1 MNPRKAVKELEKQL
15 RKDPHNLVLRVR
27 MAGALV
33 QVGLFGDAV
42 EMYRSVAM
50 AYYGQNRID
59 QAIAVCHSVLE
70 IAPDHHTTRML
81 LTELDQRKAQMTVAP
96 QTDESERVDVTPSSV
111 RGRRA
116 RRPSGFDTSGFT
128 PASEPDLQKS
138 ARFRFDSGRQVPIPR
153 PQTPPRPQ
161 QSPPRPQQS
170 PPRQQQPS
178 EPPADPGQSKRLP
191 LQTGGRNMTMP
202 GQPVPGKPTTDRR
215 KRPSEQRPGPPPL
228 RSARPSEATSA
239 ERTPSTPDA
248 DEEAPTRIADRWISP
263 GRAKGPSST
272 PPPRP
277 RARGQKRTTGRD
289 STTEP
294 FEPTSPSNPSITG
307 SPPTSGHTRPQR
319 PMALGRP
326 SQDSVDES
334 VTLPRDLVPPPPPTP
349 SPTPM
354 PMLRARVP
362 RRTSSDPGAFGSES
376 DATIMDDGI
385 ELARALGRPFG
396 ASGDGPVE
404 DSHRTL
410 ALLAGLPEA
419 AVQEIARGM
428 ARHKVRASEMILRE
442 GESGDSCYVLAHGEA
457 RVLKRD
463 PLQPRGDL
471 MEVSRLGQG
480 DLFGEVAMLS
490 DRRRHASVQA
500 VSDCE
505 LIELPRAHLRNV
517 GTRYKEVSQFLER
530 FYRERIIATLVTTAP
545 FFRPLEP
552 PARMAL
558 LAHFQFTRVDSG
570 ARIIQEGERAGGFY
584 LIVLGTV
591 EITKRVSEKRQ
602 VLLATLDEG
611 NYFGE
616 MSLLRGDV
624 ARASVTSTG
633 PTELA
638 VLPAKNFYALVANH
652 PILWDQVRQEAH
664 RRELE
669 IVQIVTGMTGA
680 V

>member
-27 MAGALV
+27 LAGAMV
-33 QVGLFGDAV
+33 QVGNFAEAIELYA
-42 EMYRSVAM
+42 SVAM
-50 AYYGQNRID
+50 AYYAQNRLD

-70 IAPDHHTTRML
+70 IAPDHHPSRML
-81 LTELDQRKAQMTVAP
+81 LTELDQRKAQVTVAP
-96 QTDESERVDVTPSSV
+96 ATDESDRVEMTPSNV

-116 RRPSGFDTSGFT
+116 KRPSGFDSSGFT

-138 ARFRFDSGRQVPIPR
+138 ARFRFDSGKQEPIPR
-153 PQTPPRPQ
+153 TPA
-161 QSPPRPQQS
+161 
-170 PPRQQQPS
+170 
-178 EPPADPGQSKRLP
+178 ADPGADTVQGKRFPLSTGRSTMQGLP
-191 LQTGGRNMTMP
+191 PLPAGSP
-202 GQPVPGKPTTDRR
+202 LPDRR
-215 KRPSEQRPGPPPL
+215 KRPSDGRSPGAPQP
-228 RSARPSEATSA
+228 RSARPSEPTAA

-263 GRAKGPSST
+263 ARAKPPSSAPPLRAPRSRPSSGPRTTPEPITTPFEPSVPTDPSITGAPTGTRLQRPSGLARPLGTPPRDTLDESVTVPRTLVPPPTGPGPGST
-272 PPPRP
+272 PPP
-277 RARGQKRTTGRD
+277 
-289 STTEP
+289 
-294 FEPTSPSNPSITG
+294 
-307 SPPTSGHTRPQR
+307 
-319 PMALGRP
+319 
-326 SQDSVDES
+326 
-334 VTLPRDLVPPPPPTP
+334 
-349 SPTPM
+349 
-354 PMLRARVP
+354 MLRRRSP
-362 RRTSSDPGAFGSES
+362 RGPSADGSSFGGEG

-396 ASGDGPVE
+396 AGGDGLVE

-410 ALLAGLPEA
+410 ALLAGLPEP

-428 ARHKVRASEMILRE
+428 ARHKIRAGEMIVRE
-442 GESGDSCYVLAHGEA
+442 GEAGDSCFVLAHGEA

-471 MEVSRLGQG
+471 IEVSRLGQG

-490 DRRRHASVQA
+490 DQKRHASVQA
-500 VSDCE
+500 VGDCE
-505 LIELPRAHLRNV
+505 LIELPRAHLLDV
-517 GTRYKEVSQFLER
+517 GKRYREVGQFLDR
-530 FYRERIIATLVTTAP
+530 FYRERIIATLVSTAP

-558 LAHFQFTRVDSG
+558 LAHFQFTRVESG

-624 ARASVTSTG
+624 ARASVTATG
-633 PTELA
+633 ATELA

-669 IVQIVTGMTGA
+669 MVQIVTGMTGA

>member
-1 MNPRKAVKELEKQL
+1 MNPRKAVKELEKRL
-15 RKDPHNLVLRVR
+15 HKDPQNLVLRIR
-27 MAGALV
+27 LAGALV
-33 QVGLFGDAV
+33 QVGNFGEAV

-50 AYYGQNRID
+50 AYYAQNRID
-59 QAIAVCHSVLE
+59 QAIAVCHSLLE
-70 IAPDHHTTRML
+70 IAPDHHHTRVL
-81 LTELDQRKAQMTVAP
+81 LTELDQRKAAMAVQAAVTTEP
-96 QTDESERVDVTPSSV
+96 ERIESTPSGA

-138 ARFRFDSGRQVPIPR
+138 ARFRFDSGRHEPIARSKP
-153 PQTPPRPQ
+153 TSDGPPDGG
-161 QSPPRPQQS
+161 
-170 PPRQQQPS
+170 
-178 EPPADPGQSKRLP
+178 AAKRLP
-191 LQTGGRNMTMP
+191 LQTNRTVQGMA
-202 GQPVPGKPTTDRR
+202 PVVPSSPLPDRR
-215 KRPSEQRPGPPPL
+215 NRPTGPPP
-228 RSARPSEATSA
+228 RPARPSEATAA
-239 ERTPSTPDA
+239 ERTPSAPDA

-263 GRAKGPSST
+263 RGKTPSGGT
-272 PPPRP
+272 PTSSRQAATRP
-277 RARGQKRTTGRD
+277 LRRSSSG
-289 STTEP
+289 SEPTTEP
-294 FEPTSPSNPSITG
+294 FDPTNSERSLPTVSQTG
-307 SPPTSGHTRPQR
+307 GGTRPQR
-319 PMALGRP
+319 PSAFPRP
-326 SQDSVDES
+326 RPNDARVDSVDES
-334 VTLPRDLVPPPPPTP
+334 VTHPRSLVPPPPPPPP
-349 SPTPM
+349 SASPM
-354 PMLRARVP
+354 PVLRKRTP
-362 RRTSSDPGAFGSES
+362 RGATPDTGGFAEA

-396 ASGDGPVE
+396 ASGDASVAE

-410 ALLAGLPEA
+410 ALLAGLPEP
-419 AVQEIARGM
+419 AVQEIAHGM
-428 ARHKVRASEMILRE
+428 ARHKVRAGDMILRE
-442 GESGDSCYVLAHGEA
+442 GESGDCCYVLAQGEA

-463 PLQPRGDL
+463 PLQPRGEL

-490 DRRRHASVQA
+490 DRRRHATVQA

-505 LIELPRAHLRNV
+505 LIELPRAHLRDV
-517 GTRYKEVSQFLER
+517 GSRYQEVSQFLER
-530 FYRERIIATLVTTAP
+530 FYRDRIIATLVTTAP

-552 PARMAL
+552 AARMAL
-558 LAHFQFTRVDSG
+558 LAHFQFTRVEAG
-570 ARIIQEGERAGGFY
+570 ARVIQEGERAGGFY

-624 ARASVTSTG
+624 ARASVTATG
-633 PTELA
+633 AAELA

-669 IVQIVTGMTGA
+669 LVQIVTGMTGA

>member
-27 MAGALV
+27 LAGALV
-33 QVGLFGDAV
+33 QSGNFAEAI

-70 IAPDHHTTRML
+70 IAPDHHPSRML
-81 LTELDQRKAQMTVAP
+81 LTELDQRKASTVVAP
-96 QTDESERVDVTPSSV
+96 STDESDRVEVTPSAA

-138 ARFRFDSGRQVPIPR
+138 ARFRFDSGRQDPIPR
-153 PQTPPRPQ
+153 APVDNPSDETVQGKRFPLPTARSTVQGMPPL
-161 QSPPRPQQS
+161 
-170 PPRQQQPS
+170 
-178 EPPADPGQSKRLP
+178 PA
-191 LQTGGRNMTMP
+191 GGA
-202 GQPVPGKPTTDRR
+202 VDRR
-215 KRPSEQRPGPPPL
+215 KRGSAQPPEPRPLPQPP
-228 RSARPSEATSA
+228 RAARPSAETAA
-239 ERTPSTPDA
+239 ERTPSTPDP

-263 GRAKGPSST
+263 ARSKPPSSV
-272 PPPRP
+272 PPRP
-277 RARGQKRTTGRD
+277 PRPTRPPRGA
-289 STTEP
+289 STAPPAATPEPITDP
-294 FEPTSPSNPSITG
+294 FEPSHPL
-307 SPPTSGHTRPQR
+307 PPGARGNTRPQR
-319 PMALGRP
+319 PSALVRP
-326 SQDSVDES
+326 IGTPPRDALDES
-334 VTLPRDLVPPPPPTP
+334 ITAPRSLVPPPPGPGPGSTP
-349 SPTPM
+349 LPILRRRSPSGPDGGG
-354 PMLRARVP
+354 
-362 RRTSSDPGAFGSES
+362 SFGGEG

-396 ASGDGPVE
+396 GGGDGNNMIE

-419 AVQEIARGM
+419 AVQDIARGM
-428 ARHKVRASEMILRE
+428 ARHKVRAGEMIVRE
-442 GESGDSCYVLAHGEA
+442 GESGDSCYVMAHGEA

-505 LIELPRAHLRNV
+505 LIELPRAHLRAV
-517 GTRYKEVSQFLER
+517 GKRFVEVNQFLER
-530 FYRERIIATLVTTAP
+530 FYRERIIATLVSTAP
-545 FFRPLEP
+545 FFRPLEAA
-552 PARMAL
+552 ARMAL
-558 LAHFQFTRVDSG
+558 LAHFQFTRVESG
-570 ARIIQEGERAGGFY
+570 ARVIQEGERAGGFY

-624 ARASVTSTG
+624 ARASVTATG

-669 IVQIVTGMTGA
+669 MVQIVTGMTGA

>member
-1 MNPRKAVKELEKQL
+1 MNPRKAVKELDKQL
-15 RKDPHNLVLRVR
+15 RKDPNNLVLRVR
-27 MAGALV
+27 LAGALV
-33 QVGLFGDAV
+33 QAGQIGEAV

-50 AYYGQNRID
+50 AYYAQSRID

-70 IAPDHHTTRML
+70 LAPDHHHTRML
-81 LTELDQRKAQMTVAP
+81 LAELDQRKAAITVQPA
-96 QTDESERVDVTPSSV
+96 TEEAERVEQTPSSA

-116 RRPSGFDTSGFT
+116 RRPSGFDTSAFT

-138 ARFRFDSGRQVPIPR
+138 ARFRFDTGLGEMVRNS
-153 PQTPPRPQ
+153 TPASE
-161 QSPPRPQQS
+161 SPP
-170 PPRQQQPS
+170 
-178 EPPADPGQSKRLP
+178 E
-191 LQTGGRNMTMP
+191 GG
-202 GQPVPGKPTTDRR
+202 PGKRFPLPTKRPTLQGLPPLPGALPDRR
-215 KRPSEQRPGPPPL
+215 KRPSNPRSQPPGPPP
-228 RSARPSEATSA
+228 RSARPSEATAA
-239 ERTPSTPDA
+239 ERTPSTPDP

-263 GRAKGPSST
+263 A
-272 PPPRP
+272 
-277 RARGQKRTTGRD
+277 RARGPVPSARPRGQQRATGREP
-289 STTEP
+289 TTEP
-294 FEPTSPSNPSITG
+294 FEPTSPSDPSIPTL
-307 SPPTSGHTRPQR
+307 PPADASSTRPLRRTAPQR
-319 PMALGRP
+319 ARG
-326 SQDSVDES
+326 QGHDSIDES
-334 VTLPRDLVPPPPPTP
+334 VTVPRTLVPPPPTP
-349 SPTPM
+349 SPAPT
-354 PMLRARVP
+354 LRPRMARGA
-362 RRTSSDPGAFGSES
+362 TSDPGAFGGEG

-396 ASGDGPVE
+396 AAGDGSPVE

-410 ALLAGLPEA
+410 ALLAGLPEP

-428 ARHKVRASEMILRE
+428 ARHKVRAGEMILRE
-442 GESGDSCYVLAHGEA
+442 GEAGDSCFVLGQGEA

-463 PLQPRGDL
+463 PLQPRGEL

-505 LIELPRAHLRNV
+505 LIELPRAHLREV
-517 GTRYKEVSQFLER
+517 GARYQEVSQFLER
-530 FYRERIIATLVTTAP
+530 FYRERIIATLVSTAP

-552 PARMAL
+552 AARMAL
-558 LAHFQFTRVDSG
+558 LAHFQFTRVDAG

-624 ARASVTSTG
+624 ARASVTATG
-633 PTELA
+633 TTELA

-664 RRELE
+664 QRELE
-669 IVQIVTGMTGA
+669 MVQIVTGMTGA

>member
-15 RKDPHNLVLRVR
+15 RKDPHNLVLRIR
-27 MAGALV
+27 LAGALV
-33 QVGLFGDAV
+33 QVGNFGDAV

-59 QAIAVCHSVLE
+59 QAIAVCHSLLE
-70 IAPDHHTTRML
+70 IAPDHHHTRVL
-81 LTELDQRKAQMTVAP
+81 LAELDQRKAAMAVQPTTEENEKV
-96 QTDESERVDVTPSSV
+96 ERTPSSGTA
-111 RGRRA
+111 RGRRS

-138 ARFRFDSGRQVPIPR
+138 ARFRFDSGKQEPIPR
-153 PQTPPRPQ
+153 SRPASDNPPDGGAGKRFPLPTTRTMQ
-161 QSPPRPQQS
+161 GPAVAPGNLPDR
-170 PPRQQQPS
+170 RNRPS
-178 EPPADPGQSKRLP
+178 EP
-191 LQTGGRNMTMP
+191 
-202 GQPVPGKPTTDRR
+202 
-215 KRPSEQRPGPPPL
+215 RPGAPP
-228 RSARPSEATSA
+228 RSARPSAETSA
-239 ERTPSTPDA
+239 ERTPSAPDP

-263 GRAKGPSST
+263 RGKAPSSA
-272 PPPRP
+272 PPPNSRHAATRP
-277 RARGQKRTTGRD
+277 MRRTGGRD
-289 STTEP
+289 PATEP
-294 FEPTSPSNPSITG
+294 FEPTNSDPSM
-307 SPPTSGHTRPQR
+307 PTVSQPGGRGTRPQR
-319 PMALGRP
+319 PSALVRGGRP
-326 SQDSVDES
+326 SDTVDES
-334 VTLPRDLVPPPPPTP
+334 VTHPRSLVPPPPNATP
-349 SPTPM
+349 LPI
-354 PMLRARVP
+354 LRKRVP
-362 RRTSSDPGAFGSES
+362 RGPSSDPGSFGSEA

-396 ASGDGPVE
+396 ATGDPNVVE

-410 ALLAGLPEA
+410 ALLAGLPEP

-428 ARHKVRASEMILRE
+428 ARHKVRAGEMILRE
-442 GESGDSCYVLAHGEA
+442 GEAGDSCYVLAQGEA

-490 DRRRHASVQA
+490 DRRRHATVQA

-505 LIELPRAHLRNV
+505 IIELPRAHLRDV

-530 FYRERIIATLVTTAP
+530 FYRDRIIATLVTTAP

-552 PARMAL
+552 TARMAL
-558 LAHFQFTRVDSG
+558 LAHFQFTRVDAG
-570 ARIIQEGERAGGFY
+570 ARVIQEGERAGGFY

-591 EITKRVSEKRQ
+591 EITKRVSDKRQ

-624 ARASVTSTG
+624 ARASVTATG

-669 IVQIVTGMTGA
+669 LVQIVTGMTGA

>member
-27 MAGALV
+27 LAGALV
-33 QVGLFGDAV
+33 QTGNFAEAI

-50 AYYGQNRID
+50 AYYAQNRID

-70 IAPDHHTTRML
+70 IAPDHHPSRML
-81 LTELDQRKAQMTVAP
+81 LTELDQRKAATTVAP
-96 QTDESERVDVTPSSV
+96 PTEESDRVEVTPSSA

-128 PASEPDLQKS
+128 PASEPDMHKNP
-138 ARFRFDSGRQVPIPR
+138 RFRFDSGKHEPIPR
-153 PQTPPRPQ
+153 TPVA
-161 QSPPRPQQS
+161 
-170 PPRQQQPS
+170 
-178 EPPADPGQSKRLP
+178 ADETVQGKRFPLP
-191 LQTGGRNMTMP
+191 TGGRSTVQGMP
-202 GQPVPGKPTTDRR
+202 PLPAGGAVDRR
-215 KRPSEQRPGPPPL
+215 KRGSERPPEPRPLPQPP
-228 RSARPSEATSA
+228 RSARPSEATAA
-239 ERTPSTPDA
+239 ERTPSTPDP

-263 GRAKGPSST
+263 ARSKPPSSV
-272 PPPRP
+272 PPRP
-277 RARGQKRTTGRD
+277 PSSVPPRPPRPTRPPRGVSSAPPPAATPEPATD
-289 STTEP
+289 P
-294 FEPTSPSNPSITG
+294 FEPSH
-307 SPPTSGHTRPQR
+307 PPGARGNTRPQR
-319 PMALGRP
+319 PSALVRP
-326 SQDSVDES
+326 IGTPPRDALDES
-334 VTLPRDLVPPPPPTP
+334 ITAPRSLVPPPPGPGPGSTP
-349 SPTPM
+349 LPILRRRSPSGP
-354 PMLRARVP
+354 
-362 RRTSSDPGAFGSES
+362 DGGGFGSEA

-396 ASGDGPVE
+396 GGADGNNMVE

-419 AVQEIARGM
+419 AVQDIARGM
-428 ARHKVRASEMILRE
+428 ARHKVRSGEMIVRE
-442 GESGDSCYVLAHGEA
+442 GEAGDSCYVMAHGEA

-505 LIELPRAHLRNV
+505 LIELPRAHLRDV
-517 GTRYKEVSQFLER
+517 GQRFVEVNQFLER
-530 FYRERIIATLVTTAP
+530 FYRERIIATLVSTAP

-552 PARMAL
+552 AARMAL
-558 LAHFQFTRVDSG
+558 LAHFQFTRVESG
-570 ARIIQEGERAGGFY
+570 ARVIQEGERAGGFY

-624 ARASVTSTG
+624 ARASVTATG

-669 IVQIVTGMTGA
+669 MVQIVTGMTGA